1 MQLSVPQKHLGPRSF
16 FVCALSINL
25 LLILSIDMYVP
36 ALPSMQRAFDVSA
49 AYLNLTVFVFFA
61 FCAVGVVLAG
71 PVSDRFGRR
80 PVLVAGC
87 GLFAASSILCALA
100 PNVEFLVAFRIGQAL
115 GYGAVSTIE
124 TAMIKDA
131 YAGPDLKLAM
141 TCLQSLII
149 IGPAL
154 APFLGTFVLSLAGW
168 RGIFE
173 FLAVCGVIGFLLSLL
188 ISETHLRG
196 DAPTPGV
203 ADSLR
208 DMLRGVRALG
218 GDRSFMALAL
228 LMGVAGMPYFAFIA
242 VVSYVL
248 MDFFAVSYFTY
259 SCIYAAACV
268 VTIAAPYVYVW
279 LSKSMKVRGILKL
292 CVGLTALSFALMAAF
307 GTASPVLFLVAFV
320 PYALAEGIVRPM
332 AFVVLL
338 DQPDDRVGAASSFS
352 NFSYSIL
359 TSVATVLATLPW
371 TNFVVGIVVLTGGAA
386 VIMAVLYAWG
396 CARRRERRGRRRAA
410 SGRAAKAGCAREP
423 GRQGTRRRR
432 SRPAGAASSLGSAE
446 SGTQGDAAPCL
457 VLEEGVLE
465 LVLVLDGQRG
475 LQHVAAERAD
485 GVDELVGGHLVHHHE
500 HGAVVGGQQ
509 VAHAVLEVLVH
520 AVLHDGARQRADAG
534 TDGRAEHGHEEQ
546 QAEQDAPEQAPHR
559 GGAHLGTGRDH
570 VVLAVGM
577 ARHHGDGLQADDEVL
592 VEVEDL
598 LVGGLRLFFARI
610 TEHDEGA
617 HGQAPIN

>member
-196 DAPTPGV
+196 DAPAPGV

-320 PYALAEGIVRPM
+320 PYALA
-332 AFVVLL
+332 
-338 DQPDDRVGAASSFS
+338 
-352 NFSYSIL
+352 
-359 TSVATVLATLPW
+359 
-371 TNFVVGIVVLTGGAA
+371 
-386 VIMAVLYAWG
+386 
-396 CARRRERRGRRRAA
+396 
-410 SGRAAKAGCAREP
+410 
-423 GRQGTRRRR
+423 
-432 SRPAGAASSLGSAE
+432 
-446 SGTQGDAAPCL
+446 
-457 VLEEGVLE
+457 
-465 LVLVLDGQRG
+465 
-475 LQHVAAERAD
+475 
-485 GVDELVGGHLVHHHE
+485 
-500 HGAVVGGQQ
+500 
-509 VAHAVLEVLVH
+509 
-520 AVLHDGARQRADAG
+520 
-534 TDGRAEHGHEEQ
+534 
-546 QAEQDAPEQAPHR
+546 
-559 GGAHLGTGRDH
+559 
-570 VVLAVGM
+570 
-577 ARHHGDGLQADDEVL
+577 
-592 VEVEDL
+592 
-598 LVGGLRLFFARI
+598 
-610 TEHDEGA
+610 
-617 HGQAPIN
+617 

>member
-410 SGRAAKAGCAREP
+410 SGRAA
-423 GRQGTRRRR
+423 
-432 SRPAGAASSLGSAE
+432 E

-500 HGAVVGGQQ
+500 HGGAVVGGQQ

>member
-131 YAGPDLKLAM
+131 YTGPDLKLAM

-196 DAPTPGV
+196 DAPAPGV

-248 MDFFAVSYFTY
+248 IDFFAVSYFTY

-386 VIMAVLYAWG
+386 VVMAGLYAWG
-396 CARRRERRGRRRAA
+396 LRKKARA
-410 SGRAAKAGCAREP
+410 
-423 GRQGTRRRR
+423 
-432 SRPAGAASSLGSAE
+432 
-446 SGTQGDAAPCL
+446 
-457 VLEEGVLE
+457 
-465 LVLVLDGQRG
+465 
-475 LQHVAAERAD
+475 
-485 GVDELVGGHLVHHHE
+485 
-500 HGAVVGGQQ
+500 
-509 VAHAVLEVLVH
+509 
-520 AVLHDGARQRADAG
+520 
-534 TDGRAEHGHEEQ
+534 
-546 QAEQDAPEQAPHR
+546 
-559 GGAHLGTGRDH
+559 
-570 VVLAVGM
+570 
-577 ARHHGDGLQADDEVL
+577 
-592 VEVEDL
+592 
-598 LVGGLRLFFARI
+598 
-610 TEHDEGA
+610 
-617 HGQAPIN
+617 

>member
-218 GDRSFMALAL
+218 GVRHGEPGAVPRGLRALRAGRGHRAADGL
-228 LMGVAGMPYFAFIA
+228 RRAAGPARRPRGRGV
-242 VVSYVL
+242 
-248 MDFFAVSYFTY
+248 
-259 SCIYAAACV
+259 
-268 VTIAAPYVYVW
+268 
-279 LSKSMKVRGILKL
+279 
-292 CVGLTALSFALMAAF
+292 
-307 GTASPVLFLVAFV
+307 
-320 PYALAEGIVRPM
+320 
-332 AFVVLL
+332 VVLEL
-338 DQPDDRVGAASSFS
+338 LVQHPHVGGHRAGHAAVDELRRGHRGAHGRGRRDHGGAVRLGAAQEGA
-352 NFSYSIL
+352 
-359 TSVATVLATLPW
+359 SVGGGAGLPRGGLRKPDARGSAGARPAGNAETTKPPGW
-371 TNFVVGIVVLTGGAA
+371 GGFVVGERGIGHAGG
-386 VIMAVLYAWG
+386 
-396 CARRRERRGRRRAA
+396 C
-410 SGRAAKAGCAREP
+410 
-423 GRQGTRRRR
+423 
-432 SRPAGAASSLGSAE
+432 
-446 SGTQGDAAPCL
+446 
-457 VLEEGVLE
+457 
-465 LVLVLDGQRG
+465 
-475 LQHVAAERAD
+475 
-485 GVDELVGGHLVHHHE
+485 
-500 HGAVVGGQQ
+500 GAV
-509 VAHAVLEVLVH
+509 
-520 AVLHDGARQRADAG
+520 
-534 TDGRAEHGHEEQ
+534 
-546 QAEQDAPEQAPHR
+546 PSS
-559 GGAHLGTGRDH
+559 
-570 VVLAVGM
+570 
-577 ARHHGDGLQADDEVL
+577 
-592 VEVEDL
+592 
-598 LVGGLRLFFARI
+598 
-610 TEHDEGA
+610 
-617 HGQAPIN
+617 

>member
-100 PNVEFLVAFRIGQAL
+100 PNVEFLVAFRIGQ
-115 GYGAVSTIE
+115 
-124 TAMIKDA
+124 
-131 YAGPDLKLAM
+131 
-141 TCLQSLII
+141 
-149 IGPAL
+149 AL

-396 CARRRERRGRRRAA
+396 LRKKARA
-410 SGRAAKAGCAREP
+410 
-423 GRQGTRRRR
+423 
-432 SRPAGAASSLGSAE
+432 
-446 SGTQGDAAPCL
+446 
-457 VLEEGVLE
+457 
-465 LVLVLDGQRG
+465 
-475 LQHVAAERAD
+475 
-485 GVDELVGGHLVHHHE
+485 
-500 HGAVVGGQQ
+500 
-509 VAHAVLEVLVH
+509 
-520 AVLHDGARQRADAG
+520 
-534 TDGRAEHGHEEQ
+534 
-546 QAEQDAPEQAPHR
+546 
-559 GGAHLGTGRDH
+559 
-570 VVLAVGM
+570 
-577 ARHHGDGLQADDEVL
+577 
-592 VEVEDL
+592 
-598 LVGGLRLFFARI
+598 
-610 TEHDEGA
+610 
-617 HGQAPIN
+617 